1 MDNINQLF
9 NEFAELTDLIIKE
22 LENEKLDL
30 VNLNLDKREE
40 IINKIKNLEY
50 TKEKFKSISI
60 SLNLE
65 EKEKKLNA
73 ALKGRF
79 NEKKQVLAR
88 ISKAKHANSEYK
100 KAYSVESIFIN
111 KKI

>member
-1 MDNINQLF
+1 MDNLNNLL
-9 NEFAELTDLIIKE
+9 NEFSKITDKVIE
-22 LENEKLDL
+22 NLENEEYDQ
-30 VNLNLDKREE
+30 VNLSLENREK
-40 IINKIKNLEY
+40 IIDEIKNIDY
-50 TKEKFKSISI
+50 TKEEFGSISV

-65 EKEKKLNA
+65 EKEKKLST

-79 NEKKQVLAR
+79 NEKKEVLGR

-100 KAYSVESIFIN
+100 KAYSVESIFIS